1 MQGKQSGQQ
10 ELISTIDLESLILQN
25 HILRK
30 IEKILYLDFLYDLT
44 EELYCL
50 DDGRPLIDCD
60 WVDILCQDVYLPNR
74 ARDRCW
80 KVSTLK
86 YTLASSIRTS

>member
-50 DDGRPLIDCD
+50 DDGPPLINCD
-60 WVDILCQDVYLPNR
+60 WVDILCQDVYLSN
-74 ARDRCW
+74 
-80 KVSTLK
+80 
-86 YTLASSIRTS
+86 